1 MTALLAGGLL
11 FAIGLIVALL
21 PTSHNAQDE
30 RVIAIRRTLKPILM
44 AMMVSGVLIMAG
56 GLLTLVL

>member
-1 MTALLAGGLL
+1 MSALLAGGLI
-11 FAIGLIVALL
+11 FTIGLILTLL

-30 RVIAIRRTLKPILM
+30 RVIAIRRTLKPIRM
-44 AMMVSGVLIMAG
+44 AMMVSGILLMGG